1 MKELASLVSEKS
13 NDLYIQRMQNIRDL
27 CNAYKNDE
35 EVMIV
40 KVINCHDQSI
50 NNHGIRI
57 NSDDG
62 NLISSDGDDETVFK
76 GQSQDNNDGASCSNE
91 NNTKVDTRRRNFE
104 RDYDDHSGTSRVG
117 GDGINLTERSN
128 NMSDD
133 INSSDDDESYN
144 KNNNSNNIIKVKQ
157 KKRKKLNVPD
167 LDSSDPSEVEVQN
180 LSMISGISTVYGDND
195 PVTAEIMNNDDDLI
209 TITENNK
216 KSVSSEPPIP

>member
-1 MKELASLVSEKS
+1 KIFTTINKFLHCITDYFRHIFAVRESLKMDFKTQRVFQTADTETEIPECIVTSREYKTKVLSQHQKFKNASLLMKELASLVSEKS

-128 NMSDD
+128 NMS
-133 INSSDDDESYN
+133 
-144 KNNNSNNIIKVKQ
+144 
-157 KKRKKLNVPD
+157 
-167 LDSSDPSEVEVQN
+167 
-180 LSMISGISTVYGDND
+180 
-195 PVTAEIMNNDDDLI
+195 
-209 TITENNK
+209 
-216 KSVSSEPPIP
+216 